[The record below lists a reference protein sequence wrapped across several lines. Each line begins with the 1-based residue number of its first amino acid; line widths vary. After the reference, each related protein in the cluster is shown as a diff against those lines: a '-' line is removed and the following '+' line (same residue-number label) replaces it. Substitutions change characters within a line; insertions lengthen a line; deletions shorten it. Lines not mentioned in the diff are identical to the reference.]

1 MRKALLALTMLCLP
15 LTAQAEIV
23 GRADVVNG
31 HRLRIDGA
39 VVRLNGIA
47 PLDPARKCWRGREQ
61 VSCEG
66 LARNAL
72 RQLVQGRVVRCEEKE
87 GFAPVFALCR
97 AGGRDLGEAMVRA
110 GYAVGDP
117 QRSRK
122 YQAAEQA
129 ARTARL
135 GIWAADP
142 SSPNVDRPAF
152 QRPDAKTQII
162 DLSNHPAR
170 KAQREREKQ
179 QETPK
184 PAED

>member
-1 MRKALLALTMLCLP
+1 MRRAMLALTLLCLP

-23 GRADVVNG
+23 GRADVVDG
-31 HRLRIDGA
+31 HRLRVDGV
-39 VVRLNGIA
+39 VVRLNGVA
-47 PLDPARKCWRGREQ
+47 PLDPTRKCWRGRDQ

-72 RQLVQGRVVRCEEKE
+72 RQLVQGRLVRCEEKE

-97 AGGRDLGEAMVRA
+97 VAGRDLGEAMVRA
-110 GYAVGDP
+110 GYAIGDP
-117 QRSRK
+117 QRSRQ

-179 QETPK
+179 QTAPK
-184 PAED
+184 PAD